1 MMARNLQP
9 HRIGP
14 KWWQMTLDTRSNNI
28 FAFSLSLLKPPLES
42 TSERASLDAAAN
54 VEALIIFVG

>member
-28 FAFSLSLLKPPLES
+28 FAFSLNLLKLPLDS
-42 TSERASLDAAAN
+42 TSERAALDAAAN
-54 VEALIIFVG
+54 VEAFIIFVG